1 MAVKQVLLARQKPML
16 GWIVVLGVIVR
27 FFTRARDR
35 GRNRLWWVT
44 IGIASYMV
52 PYILVYRV
60 IGGWVGYALGIPYD
74 GEDMYFIL
82 LIVSIAAGLATT
94 VFVMRFMIKGTPVL
108 RDT

>member
-82 LIVSIAAGLATT
+82 LIVSIAAGLATS
-94 VFVMRFMIKGTPVL
+94 VFVMRFMIKGTPVI